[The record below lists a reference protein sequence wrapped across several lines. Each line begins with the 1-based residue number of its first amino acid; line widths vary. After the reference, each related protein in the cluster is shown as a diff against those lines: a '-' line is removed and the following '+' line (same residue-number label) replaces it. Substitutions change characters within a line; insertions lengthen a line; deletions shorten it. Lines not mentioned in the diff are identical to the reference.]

1 MLVVNTTPQLRFA
14 FSDDQHGVTV
24 TRKRLA
30 QVPPPTDGDVYGLI
44 VAETPTE
51 WEKDGNRIQRLLER
65 SATGCMVIA
74 PAPLLQRT
82 APAIQALG
90 HAICAELSHHAGADG
105 ESIAS
110 EADKSSNGDFLQG
123 YVQRKLLKFVRAYS
137 ESGGRDLY
145 GFMMKE
151 FERPLLEF
159 ALAQTSGNQRRA
171 ADLLGM
177 SRNTLRKRMQ
187 LCGLAQKSST
197 PKVRR
202 RTR

>member
-1 MLVVNTTPQLRFA
+1 MLVVNATPQLRLAFA
-14 FSDDQHGVTV
+14 DDQHGITV

-30 QVPPPTDGDVYGLI
+30 QVPSTDGDLYGLI

-51 WEKDGNRIQRLLER
+51 WDKDGARIQRLLER
-65 SATGCMVIA
+65 RPAGCMILA

-90 HAICAELSHHAGADG
+90 HALTADPSPHTGNGQSTPPAGTAAAD
-105 ESIAS
+105 
-110 EADKSSNGDFLQG
+110 DGDFLHG
-123 YVQRKLLKFVRAYS
+123 YVQRRLLRFVKAYS

-159 ALAQTSGNQRRA
+159 ALAQTRGNQRKA

-177 SRNTLRKRMQ
+177 NRNTLRKRMQ
-187 LCGLAQKSST
+187 ECGLAHKTST
-197 PKVRR
+197 RR
-202 RTR
+202 RRAR